1 MKKKLSVRE
10 AVTRLI
16 KTNGAML
23 PLDIIKQSDR
33 PKAQVYTAISKL
45 KSYGYLT
52 RLEDGRYV
60 LADTPALTAMKPNV
74 APTNFENSLSNR
86 LAKAQAE
93 IDNLQKKLQDMT
105 IRYYDT
111 LAVSRYLESKLNI
124 TRRN

>member
-45 KSYGYLT
+45 KSYGYLN
-52 RLEDGRYV
+52 RLDDGRYV

>member
-1 MKKKLSVRE
+1 MKNKLSVRD
-10 AVTRLI
+10 AVSRLI

-23 PLDIIKQSDR
+23 PLDIINQVDR

-52 RLEDGRYV
+52 RLDDGSYA

-105 IRYYDT
+105 IKYYDT
-111 LAVSRYLESKLNI
+111 LAIVNYLESKINI

>member
-1 MKKKLSVRE
+1 MKKKLSVRD
-10 AVTRLI
+10 AVSRLI

-23 PLDIIKQSDR
+23 PIDIIKQVDR

-52 RLEDGRYV
+52 RLDDGRYA
-60 LADTPALTAMKPNV
+60 LADAPALTAMKPNV
-74 APTNFENSLSNR
+74 IPTNFDNSLANR

-93 IDNLQKKLQDMT
+93 IENLQKKLQDTT
-105 IRYYDT
+105 IKYYDT
-111 LAVSRYLESKLNI
+111 LAIVNYLESKINI